1 MPTPPRVADVF
12 DALATTYDQTGMPFF
27 RPVGARLV
35 EKLAPQP
42 GDQALDI
49 GCGRGAVTVPLAR
62 AVEHTGAVLA
72 VDVSAN
78 MVAATRDLVDHAG
91 LGQVQ
96 VEVADAADLGP
107 RGTFDVVTASLV
119 LFFLPDPAAALA
131 SWLSLVADGGRL
143 GCTTFGEL
151 DEASHALD
159 DLLVPYA
166 PPGLLDPRT
175 SGSLGPFS
183 SADATRAL
191 FQGCGADVQLTTEA
205 FTLPFADV
213 ADWERFSRTT
223 GQSAMWRR
231 VPDDDLPRLRAQA
244 AKILDGP
251 LVCGRSGSGPAV
263 GDRPSRQPNQAW

>member
-42 GDQALDI
+42 GDRALDI

-159 DLLVPYA
+159 DLLAPYA

-191 FQGCGADVQLTTEA
+191 FQGCGAEVQLATEA

-244 AKILDGP
+244 AEILDGP
-251 LVCGRSGSGPAV
+251 LVWEIRFWTTGR
-263 GDRPSRQPNQAW
+263 

>member
-35 EKLAPQP
+35 EQLAPVP
-42 GDQALDI
+42 GDRGLDI
-49 GCGRGAVTVPLAR
+49 GCGRGAVTVPLAA

-72 VDVSAN
+72 VDVSPN
-78 MVAATRDLVDHAG
+78 MVAATRALVEDAG

-107 RGTFDVVTASLV
+107 RGPFDVVTASLV

-159 DLLVPYA
+159 DLLAPYA

-175 SGSLGPFS
+175 SGSHGPFS

-191 FQGCGADVQLTTEA
+191 FQGCGAEVQLTTEA
-205 FTLPFADV
+205 FTMPFADV

-223 GQSAMWRR
+223 GQSAMWRG

-244 AKILDGP
+244 AEILDGP
-251 LVCGRSGSGPAV
+251 LVWEVRFWITGR
-263 GDRPSRQPNQAW
+263 